1 MVIENRSYNI
11 PKVTL
16 SGTLTTG
23 TNKVGTEAE
32 YNKLRSL
39 VSESGLFYAEV
50 NLAGADMKGSM
61 ICNVADGGIEM
72 FTITNY
78 GNNPKIIIGY
88 LIVDDGDALLTLT
101 VLDLT

>member
-16 SGTLTTG
+16 SETLVAG

-39 VSESGLFYAEV
+39 VSDSGLFYAEAD
-50 NLAGADMKGSM
+50 LSGANMKGTM
-61 ICNVADGGIEM
+61 VCNVADGGIEM
-72 FTITNY
+72 YTVTNY
-78 GNNPKIIIGY
+78 GNNPKVIIGY
-88 LIVDDGDALLTLT
+88 LIVEDGDAYLNLT

>member
-1 MVIENRSYNI
+1 MIIENRSYNI

-16 SGTLTTG
+16 SETLTAG
-23 TNKVGTEAE
+23 INKVGTEGE

-39 VSESGLFYAEV
+39 VSDSGLFYAEV
-50 NLAGADMKGSM
+50 NLSGDIMKGTM

-72 FTITNY
+72 YTVTNY

-88 LIVDDGDALLTLT
+88 LVVEDGDTYLNLTI
-101 VLDLT
+101 LDLT